1 MKILIADDDP
11 QILRALRITLGA
23 RGYNIVTAED
33 GEATLNAAI
42 EHHPD
47 LVMLDLGMPRLDGLA
62 VIDALRGWSHVP
74 ILVVSG
80 RTGAAD
86 KVEALDKG
94 ADDYVTKPFSIDE
107 LLARIRALTRR
118 VPASD
123 EEPVI
128 VFGTVTVDLPAKH
141 IVRTGAG
148 APEPIRLTPTEWQIL
163 EVLLRNP
170 GKLVSKQ
177 TLYTAVW
184 GPHRTSDTGYLRLY
198 IAQLRKKLEPDP
210 SRPRYLLTEAG
221 MGYRFN
227 PDPDTT

>member
-1 MKILIADDDP
+1 MNP
-11 QILRALRITLGA
+11 TRA
-23 RGYNIVTAED
+23 E
-33 GEATLNAAI
+33 
-42 EHHPD
+42 
-47 LVMLDLGMPRLDGLA
+47 

-94 ADDYVTKPFSIDE
+94 ADDCVTKPFSIEE

-123 EEPVI
+123 EELVI

-163 EVLLRNP
+163 ELLLRNP

-184 GPHRTSDTGYLRLY
+184 GPHRTSDTGYLCLY
-198 IAQLRKKLEPDP
+198 IAQLRKKLEPA
-210 SRPRYLLTEAG
+210 RYLLTEAG

-227 PDPDTT
+227 PDLDPAYAGVVHVYDTKVVR

>member
-11 QILRALRITLGA
+11 QILRALRITLSA
-23 RGYNIVTAED
+23 RGYDIVTAED
-33 GEATLNAAI
+33 GQAAI
-42 EHHPD
+42 NSAINDHPD

-62 VIDALRGWSHVP
+62 VIDALRGWSSVP

-86 KVEALDKG
+86 KVEALDRG

-128 VFGTVTVDLPAKH
+128 VFGSITVDLPAKQV
-141 IVRTGAG
+141 IRTGDG
-148 APEPIRLTPTEWQIL
+148 ANESIRLTPTEWQIL

-170 GKLVSKQ
+170 GKLVSKHILS
-177 TLYTAVW
+177 TTVW
-184 GPHRTSDTGYLRLY
+184 GPHPTSDTGYLRLY
-198 IAQLRKKLEPDP
+198 VAQLRKKLEPNP
-210 SRPRYLLTEAG
+210 SEPRYLLTEAG

-227 PDPDTT
+227 PDPGAS